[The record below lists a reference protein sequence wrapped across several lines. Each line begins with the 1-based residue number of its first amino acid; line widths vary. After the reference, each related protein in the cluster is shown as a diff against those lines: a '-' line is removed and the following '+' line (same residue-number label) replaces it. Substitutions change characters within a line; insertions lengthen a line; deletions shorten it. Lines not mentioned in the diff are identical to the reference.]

1 MPNSKNKNR
10 LLALLGL
17 AGIVLVAC
25 SLILLCP
32 KRNDQLPSEDQSESA
47 LVETETPQSAETIE
61 TPDQVEVTP
70 TLPTKKVLDMSFASQ
85 APFGDWSEP
94 WQNACE
100 EASINIVRYY
110 LSGRTLTKELMRD
123 DILSMVDWQMK
134 NWGSHDDL
142 DAEKTL
148 TLARSI
154 YELEGKVIADYSV
167 DSIKRSIANGVP
179 VIVPT
184 DGRLLN
190 NPNFKNGGPPYHML
204 VIKGYDSAGFITND
218 PGTRKGE
225 GYYYLYQTVLGA
237 VKNPDGG
244 PKEVLIITN
253 N

>member
-1 MPNSKNKNR
+1 M
-10 LLALLGL
+10 
-17 AGIVLVAC
+17 VAAA
-25 SLILLCP
+25 LILLCP
-32 KRNDQLPSEDQSESA
+32 NRNDHEADTGDQLENTVVNMENQTA
-47 LVETETPQSAETIE
+47 KNVEAPAETKII
-61 TPDQVEVTP
+61 PSVP
-70 TLPTKKVLDMSFASQ
+70 AKKILTMSFASQ

-110 LSGRTLTKELMRD
+110 LLGQTLTKEIMRD

-142 DAEKTL
+142 NAEKTL
-148 TLARSI
+148 SLAKSI
-154 YELEGKVIADYSV
+154 YGLKGEVIPDYSV

-244 PKEVLIITN
+244 PKEVLIITSN
-253 N
+253 